1 MNRTHRALLDK
12 IGFFDL
18 GMGITEQKIKKTPQV
33 FDQKNSL
40 LEDQITHLQNV
51 NISLV
56 QENEIL
62 KKQLSSLERKLHKI
76 GDAEEQRDW
85 LLDELT
91 NKIAMIG
98 EIRTDLLKRERL
110 SAIGELSSR
119 LAHDLRN
126 PLAIILNTI
135 DLIKMK
141 YDGKLPADI
150 LNQFLIIDRATSRMT
165 FQLDEV
171 LNFVR
176 NAPLDIKKN
185 SLLEMIQSSLFRI
198 VIPDNIVLCL
208 PKNDV
213 EIYCD
218 SRKVE
223 AALSNLVMNAIQAIE
238 NEGDVIIRVV
248 DYESTV
254 QIDVEDSGP
263 GMSEKTLKK
272 IFEPLFTTK
281 SRGTGLGLAT
291 VKNMIDEHH
300 GDIKVSLNPT
310 TFSITLPKNLRIPSA
325 LSMSS

>member
-1 MNRTHRALLDK
+1 MGLTEHK
-12 IGFFDL
+12 INTTPQIF
-18 GMGITEQKIKKTPQV
+18 EQKN
-33 FDQKNSL
+33 DLL
-40 LEDQITHLQNV
+40 LEQIKHLENI
-51 NISLV
+51 NISLSKEN
-56 QENEIL
+56 QEQKNQIT
-62 KKQLSSLERKLHKI
+62 SLERKLHKI

-141 YDGKLPADI
+141 YDGNIPPDI

-176 NAPLDIKKN
+176 HAPLDIKKN
-185 SLLEMIQSSLFRI
+185 SLLEIIHTSLYRI
-198 VIPDNIVLCL
+198 VIPDNVSITL

-213 EIYCD
+213 EYTCD
-218 SRKVE
+218 SRKIE
-223 AALSNLVMNAIQAIE
+223 AALSNLVMNSIQAVE
-238 NEGDVIIRVV
+238 NNGEIHIRLTEF
-248 DYESTV
+248 ESE
-254 QIDVEDSGP
+254 ILLEVEDSGP
-263 GMSEKTLKK
+263 GMSEQTRAK
-272 IFEPLFTTK
+272 IFDPLFTTK

-291 VKNMIDEHH
+291 VKNMVDEHH
-300 GDIKVSLNPT
+300 GDIKVSLEPT
-310 TFSITLPKNLRIPSA
+310 IFSITLPKNTRFPSSK
-325 LSMSS
+325 SMSS

>member
-1 MNRTHRALLDK
+1 MGLTEHK
-12 IGFFDL
+12 INTTPQIF
-18 GMGITEQKIKKTPQV
+18 EQKN
-33 FDQKNSL
+33 DLL
-40 LEDQITHLQNV
+40 LEQIKHLEDI
-51 NISLV
+51 NISLSKEN
-56 QENEIL
+56 QEQKNQIT
-62 KKQLSSLERKLHKI
+62 SLERKLHKI

-141 YDGKLPADI
+141 YDGNIPPDI

-176 NAPLDIKKN
+176 HAPLDIKKN
-185 SLLEMIQSSLFRI
+185 SLLEIIHTSLYRI
-198 VIPDNIVLCL
+198 VIPDNVSITL

-213 EIYCD
+213 EYTCD
-218 SRKVE
+218 SRKIE
-223 AALSNLVMNAIQAIE
+223 AALSNLVMNSIQAVE
-238 NEGDVIIRVV
+238 NNGEIHIRLTEF
-248 DYESTV
+248 ESE
-254 QIDVEDSGP
+254 ILLEVEDSGP
-263 GMSEKTLKK
+263 GMSEQTRAK
-272 IFEPLFTTK
+272 IFDPLFTTK

-291 VKNMIDEHH
+291 VKNMVDEHH
-300 GDIKVSLNPT
+300 GDIKVSLEPT
-310 TFSITLPKNLRIPSA
+310 IFSITLPKNTRFPSSK
-325 LSMSS
+325 SMSS